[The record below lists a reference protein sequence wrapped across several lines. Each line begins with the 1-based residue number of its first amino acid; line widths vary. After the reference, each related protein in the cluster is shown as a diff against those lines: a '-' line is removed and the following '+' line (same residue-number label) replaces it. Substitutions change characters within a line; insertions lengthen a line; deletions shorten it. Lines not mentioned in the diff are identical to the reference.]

1 VLRAQCVFV
10 NQLEND
16 MVPIIVGVGVIGI
29 AAIAKARPS
38 TLFRVLEDSVVGAGK
53 AVARGARSA
62 THGVRIEYN
71 ARQLARVAK
80 RVEKHEAEL
89 SGMSNAQ
96 RAAHDRDVEAIVS
109 RAKEIRGL

>member
-1 VLRAQCVFV
+1 
-10 NQLEND
+10 

-71 ARQLARVAK
+71 ARQLARVTK
-80 RVEKHEAEL
+80 RIEAHDAEL
-89 SGMSNAQ
+89 SKMSKAQ
-96 RAAHDRDVEAIVS
+96 LAAHERDVKAITL
-109 RAKEIRGL
+109 RALEIRGIDPRDVGL